1 VHLAATSGLTAP
13 AADLFSAYLGDMR
26 SLLQDF
32 GPLLLVWIAIQI
44 VFDLVFCHPWEWERR
59 IGRGLHQL
67 VRRTPHA
74 EVVPL
79 RRPIEQLGADV
90 RRLRD
95 AFGRD
100 GMRFAKYE
108 GTRRA
113 YDGALAEAADALEL
127 THFLASLPP
136 GVDRDLERVRIERLL
151 EDAGLLPPLHAA

>member
-1 VHLAATSGLTAP
+1 MWSW
-13 AADLFSAYLGDMR
+13 
-26 SLLQDF
+26 LQDF

-44 VFDLVFCHPWEWERR
+44 VFDVVFCHPWEWERR
-59 IGRGLHQL
+59 IGRVLHRR
-67 VRRTPHA
+67 VRRTPRA

-108 GTRRA
+108 GSTPQA
-113 YDGALAEAADALEL
+113 YDGALTEAADALEL

-136 GVDRDLERVRIERLL
+136 GVDRDLERARIERLL

>member
-1 VHLAATSGLTAP
+1 MWSW
-13 AADLFSAYLGDMR
+13 
-26 SLLQDF
+26 LQDF

-44 VFDLVFCHPWEWERR
+44 VFDMVFCHPWEWERR
-59 IGRGLHQL
+59 IGRGLHQR

-100 GMRFAKYE
+100 EMRFAKYE
-108 GTRRA
+108 GIRRA
-113 YDGALAEAADALEL
+113 YDGALTEAADALEL
-127 THFLASLPP
+127 THFLAFLPP
-136 GVDRDLERVRIERLL
+136 GVDRDLERARIERLL